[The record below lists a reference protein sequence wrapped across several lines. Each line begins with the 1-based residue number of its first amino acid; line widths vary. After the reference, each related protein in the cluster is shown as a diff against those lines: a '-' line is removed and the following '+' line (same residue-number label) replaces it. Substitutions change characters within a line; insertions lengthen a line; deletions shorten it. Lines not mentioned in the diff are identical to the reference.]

1 MQLTQ
6 TKTIIDFFKAAI
18 DLDREL
24 DFALFPKEPVVSS
37 ESVTIGGITIPKLG
51 SLTVGESILWDELI
65 SAIDMDKT
73 MMATI
78 YKVVSGIV
86 LKGRC
91 TADYSLL
98 NIIKLPQDTAEGI
111 YNFFT
116 SERDGGKV
124 EPDSAPAEETQPVV
138 KTGNG
143 SSPAKSGTA
152 LSGDSNTATPVIVD
166 SITAPLV
173 AA

>member
-24 DFALFPKEPVVSS
+24 DFALFPQERDVPS
-37 ESVTIGGITIPKLG
+37 ETVEIGGITIPKLG

-65 SAIDMDKT
+65 SAIDMDAT
-73 MMATI
+73 MMTTI
-78 YKVVSGIV
+78 YKVVAGIV
-86 LKGRC
+86 LRSRC
-91 TADYSLL
+91 TADYKLL
-98 NIIKLPQDTAEGI
+98 DIVKMPQATAEGI
-111 YNFFT
+111 YNFFA

-124 EPDSAPAEETQPVV
+124 ETDSAPAEETQPTV

-143 SSPAKSGTA
+143 SSPVKSGTA
-152 LSGDSNTATPVIVD
+152 HSGDSNTAIPVIVD
-166 SITAPLV
+166 SATTPLV

>member
-18 DLDREL
+18 ELDREL
-24 DFALFPKEPVVSS
+24 DFALFPKEPPIHNEWV
-37 ESVTIGGITIPKLG
+37 EIGGITIPKLG

-91 TADYSLL
+91 TADYNLL
-98 NIIKLPQDTAEGI
+98 DIIKLPQDTAEGI

-116 SERDGGKV
+116 SERDGGKA
-124 EPDSAPAEETQPVV
+124 ETDSAPAEETQPTV

-143 SSPAKSGTA
+143 SSPVKSGTA
-152 LSGDSNTATPVIVD
+152 LSGDSNTAIPVIVD
-166 SITAPLV
+166 SVTTPLV

>member
-37 ESVTIGGITIPKLG
+37 ESVTIGGISIPKLG

-98 NIIKLPQDTAEGI
+98 DIIKLPQDTAEGI

-124 EPDSAPAEETQPVV
+124 EADSAPTEETQPTV

-152 LSGDSNTATPVIVD
+152 PSGDSSTAIPVIVD
-166 SITAPLV
+166 SVTTPLV

>member
-18 DLDREL
+18 ELDREL
-24 DFALFPKEPVVSS
+24 DFALFPKEPPIHNEWV
-37 ESVTIGGITIPKLG
+37 EIGGITIPKLG

-98 NIIKLPQDTAEGI
+98 DIIKLPQDTAEGI

-116 SERDGGKV
+116 SERDGGKA
-124 EPDSAPAEETQPVV
+124 ETDSAPAEETQPTV

-143 SSPAKSGTA
+143 SSPVKSGTA
-152 LSGDSNTATPVIVD
+152 LSGDSNTAIPVIVD
-166 SITAPLV
+166 SVTTPLV

>member
-24 DFALFPKEPVVSS
+24 DFALFPQEHDVSS
-37 ESVTIGGITIPKLG
+37 ENVTIGGISIPKLG

-65 SAIDMDKT
+65 SAIDMDAT
-73 MMATI
+73 MMTTI

-86 LKGRC
+86 LKSRC
-91 TADYSLL
+91 TADYKLL
-98 NIIKLPQDTAEGI
+98 DIIKLPQATAEEI

-116 SERDGGKV
+116 SERDGGKI
-124 EPDSAPAEETQPVV
+124 EPTAETVPEPQAPVTM
-138 KTGNG
+138 GNG
-143 SSPAKSGTA
+143 SSPVKSGIA
-152 LSGDSNTATPVIVD
+152 LSGDSNTDIPAIAASVT
-166 SITAPLV
+166 TPLV
-173 AA
+173 AV

>member
-18 DLDREL
+18 ELDREL
-24 DFALFPKEPVVSS
+24 DFALFPKEPPIHNEWV
-37 ESVTIGGITIPKLG
+37 EIGGITIPKLG
-51 SLTVGESILWDELI
+51 ALTVGESILWDELI

-91 TADYSLL
+91 TADYNLL
-98 NIIKLPQDTAEGI
+98 DIIKLPQDTAEGI

-116 SERDGGKV
+116 SERDGGKA
-124 EPDSAPAEETQPVV
+124 ETDSAPAEETQPVV

-152 LSGDSNTATPVIVD
+152 LSGDSNTAIPVIVD
-166 SITAPLV
+166 SVTTPLV

>member
-1 MQLTQ
+1 MQLQ

-18 DLDREL
+18 ELDREL
-24 DFALFPKEPVVSS
+24 DFALFPKEPPIHNEWV
-37 ESVTIGGITIPKLG
+37 EIGGITIPKLG

-98 NIIKLPQDTAEGI
+98 DIIKLPQDTAEGI
-111 YNFFT
+111 YNFFN

-124 EPDSAPAEETQPVV
+124 ETDSAPAEETQPAV

-143 SSPAKSGTA
+143 SSPVKSGIA
-152 LSGDSNTATPVIVD
+152 PSGDSNTATPVIVD
-166 SITAPLV
+166 SVTAPLV
-173 AA
+173 AV

>member
-24 DFALFPKEPVVSS
+24 DFALFPQEHDVSS
-37 ESVTIGGITIPKLG
+37 ENVTIGGITIPKLG

-65 SAIDMDKT
+65 SAIDMDAT
-73 MMATI
+73 MMTTI
-78 YKVVSGIV
+78 YKVVAGIV
-86 LKGRC
+86 LKSRC
-91 TADYSLL
+91 TADYKLL
-98 NIIKLPQDTAEGI
+98 DIVKMPQATAEEI

-124 EPDSAPAEETQPVV
+124 EPVAETVPEPQTTV

-143 SSPAKSGTA
+143 SSPVKSGIA
-152 LSGDSNTATPVIVD
+152 PSGDSNTDTPAIVD
-166 SITAPLV
+166 STLTPLV